1 MRGSWLLPPCTRVCL
16 NFIHPDIQTRN
27 QDIGLPSK
35 RFIVTLAVCQ
45 RLFEFPTADARS
57 TAQKSH
63 RINSILRPS
72 QKKQKQRKPVVY
84 VRSAMYH
91 ESSRTRPKLG
101 RECCVGKKQDLMS
114 MAVPQKNDVCTRT
127 KIIPQGIYLRCGLN

>member
-1 MRGSWLLPPCTRVCL
+1 MCL
-16 NFIHPDIQTRN
+16 NFIHLDIQTRN
-27 QDIGLPSK
+27 QDIGLHSK
-35 RFIVTLAVCQ
+35 RFIVTPAVCQ

-72 QKKQKQRKPVVY
+72 QKKKQKQRKPVVH
-84 VRSAMYH
+84 VQSATYH

-101 RECCVGKKQDLMS
+101 RECCVGKKKDLMS
-114 MAVPQKNDVCTRT
+114 MAVPQKMMSVIVQKLPRRGFISVAVSINS
-127 KIIPQGIYLRCGLN
+127 KN